1 MGGTLPE
8 EGEMVV
14 IQENQ
19 TILLDVSTPILGML
33 LIQGNGGKHC
43 TPQLVKICNTKF
55 FYFIYSIMLF
65 TRYGQHC
72 MPQLKSV

>member
-33 LIQGNGGKHC
+33 LIQGKGGKRC
-43 TPQLVKICNTKF
+43 TLSRSKCVTPNSFTSFTVKIIMI
-55 FYFIYSIMLF
+55 FYKVSPALYASA
-65 TRYGQHC
+65 
-72 MPQLKSV
+72 

>member
-33 LIQGNGGKHC
+33 LIQGKGGKHC

-65 TRYGQHC
+65 YKVWPALYMYAST
-72 MPQLKSV
+72 